1 MSMMKPDVKSILN
14 EHLSVCKKIEPS
26 SIERLA
32 ASMGEALK
40 KGNKLLICGN
50 GGSAA
55 DAQHLAAELTGRFK
69 KERKGLAGLALT
81 TDTSALTAIA
91 NDYGYEQVFSRQV
104 EALGKKGDVLLLI
117 STSGNSSNL
126 LLAAKKARE
135 MGIAIL
141 GLLGKGGG
149 TARELCDFSI
159 IVPSDNTPRIQ
170 EMHGLILHVIC
181 ELMDEEPG

>member
-149 TARELCDFSI
+149 KARELCDFSI